1 MDFITLSAAKKYTDQ
16 ITISSLSSIETTSNG
31 LKFITTDNQVFE
43 INIFNW
49 ENAMLEDVQK
59 IVDALNTAIQ
69 AQLTV
74 ISNTVNDKAQLTH
87 CHTTSDI
94 SNLYDILANYYT
106 KSETLTVSEIQSL
119 VSSIAKG
126 LSWKESV
133 DTLEDLPTENNA
145 DGDARIVVS
154 TNSMMIWN
162 TDRWINIGNSTM
174 IDVANSDI
182 NGLMSKEDKVKLD
195 AIVLTN
201 LVLKS
206 DLVDYV
212 KKTDLPTKTSQLI
225 NDSNFVED
233 LNYVHTDNNFSNRYK
248 ESMHTHTNSS
258 TIDKL
263 SEDNDGVLLF
273 NGSKIEGSSNINIDD
288 EMSDISTN
296 PVQNKTIKKYID
308 DKEIK
313 VSAEADNA
321 IEKKDDGLY
330 VENKTEEI
338 NSINEKLNKI
348 KKYQKYVNTE
358 LDSCFCKVLSPYTPV
373 EGEVVPFISVSGNME
388 NTEGKIKLNPGKRV
402 QVIGNINYYNQ
413 SSNSNANIIYAL
425 KDITN
430 NIEICVYQP
439 YSSPSDTNN
448 EFSYSFA
455 AQYENSTNSDCEI
468 GLVVKNVYV
477 SDTVFTTSNMTI
489 QEINRT
495 ITINPI
501 EYVNSTQGIEDTPVG
516 HIISHMGNNAPKH
529 YLICDGREY
538 NIIDYPYLVQ
548 HFTNE
553 FGSVNYFGGDGTTTF
568 AVPDLRGE
576 FLRGTATAIRNTGSG
591 ADVGVHQDGTE
602 YPQIFVYNGT
612 LQYTMSEDGGL
623 GYNIAQKTDKSFD
636 TRKSSRWTNIGALD
650 DDDYDNLLKYTSR
663 PTNTSVLYCIKY
675 EPTYYMNVSQS
686 YAGFSTVE
694 LFNGSAKSVQLDSS
708 IMDYSYIDVRVN
720 FGGTSSPTSIDGK
733 GIIKIPI
740 DNNIFLSR
748 YSTVTARLDVLTYV
762 FSAIISLNTDYLLN
776 LDAIGFVNNSVYDD
790 RLADNAYSIDKIIA
804 YKSVEV

>member
-16 ITISSLSSIETTSNG
+16 ITISSLSSVETTSNG

-59 IVDALNTAIQ
+59 LIDTLNVAIQ
-69 AQLTV
+69 AQLTA
-74 ISNTVNDKAQLTH
+74 ISNTVNEKAQLTH
-87 CHTTSDI
+87 YHTTSDI

-106 KSETLTVSEIQSL
+106 KSETLTASEIQSL
-119 VSSIAKG
+119 ISSIAKG

-133 DTLEDLPTENNA
+133 DTVEDLPTENNVN
-145 DGDARIVVS
+145 GDARIVVS

-162 TDRWINIGNSTM
+162 TDRWIDIGSSTM
-174 IDVANSDI
+174 IDIATSDV

-206 DLVDYV
+206 DLVQYV

-263 SEDNDGVLLF
+263 SENDDGVLLF
-273 NGSKIEGSSNINIDD
+273 NGSKIEGSGNIDID
-288 EMSDISTN
+288 AEMSDISTN
-296 PVQNKTIKKYID
+296 PVQNKVVKKYID
-308 DKEIK
+308 DKEIN
-313 VSAEADNA
+313 VSAEVDNA
-321 IEKKDDGLY
+321 IEEKDDGLY

-413 SSNSNANIIYAL
+413 TSNSNANITYAL

-468 GLVVKNVYV
+468 GLVVKNVYA

-501 EYVNSTQGIEDTPVG
+501 EYVNSTQGIEDTPIG
-516 HIISHMGNNAPKH
+516 TIIPLMSNSAPAH
-529 YLICDGREY
+529 YLICDGTEY
-538 NIIDYPYLVQ
+538 NIADYPYLAQ
-548 HFTNE
+548 HFIDE

-576 FLRGTATAIRNTGSG
+576 FLRGPGTAIRNSGSG
-591 ADVGVHQDGTE
+591 ANVGVHQESTSM
-602 YPQIFVYNGT
+602 P
-612 LQYTMSEDGGL
+612 
-623 GYNIAQKTDKSFD
+623 
-636 TRKSSRWTNIGALD
+636 NIGAKEAAILWTPTTDNYTAWVQNIDKGIKD
-650 DDDYDNLLKYTSR
+650 DAYSGLGKYINRDGTWDAGDSSNINVAYTVR

-675 EPTYYMNVSQS
+675 EPTYYMYNNRIYEGLDKTILWEGKAQNNGTVITLIDSIENYDLVLFEIKIS
-686 YAGFSTVE
+686 PAYSHIEIMNLNTPITYGETPLINNCVWFSTYANSNIN
-694 LFNGSAKSVQLDSS
+694 LWSTL
-708 IMDYSYIDVRVN
+708 I
-720 FGGTSSPTSIDGK
+720 GTSNKTFKINDWVIGSGWKDVVYYSRVIGIKGK
-733 GIIKIPI
+733 G
-740 DNNIFLSR
+740 
-748 YSTVTARLDVLTYV
+748 
-762 FSAIISLNTDYLLN
+762 
-776 LDAIGFVNNSVYDD
+776 
-790 RLADNAYSIDKIIA
+790 
-804 YKSVEV
+804 E